1 MPGEGAPPRKKD
13 KESKDGEG
21 KGNGDEN
28 AEERFG
34 IEMYWGTGLL
44 VSSSL
49 ESSSV
54 WFITSIRF
62 YQLAWG
68 TRLEWER
75 AAAFHCLQHL

>member
-1 MPGEGAPPRKKD
+1 MPGEGAPPRKKKD

-54 WFITSIRF
+54 
-62 YQLAWG
+62 
-68 TRLEWER
+68 
-75 AAAFHCLQHL
+75 

>member
-34 IEMYWGTGLL
+34 IEMY
-44 VSSSL
+44 
-49 ESSSV
+49 
-54 WFITSIRF
+54 
-62 YQLAWG
+62 
-68 TRLEWER
+68 
-75 AAAFHCLQHL
+75 